1 MWKVGHSDG
10 VIQLVDYFEL
20 PDFHL
25 LVMERLG
32 TSANQC
38 KDLFDFISDRKRLE
52 EDLAKGIFKQVKI
65 QFPKYFQPFQ
75 FAKLEYYTKGY
86 TNSLQKL
93 NYWVKMS
100 LFLCFRLSRLY
111 KNATLPE

>member
-52 EDLAKGIFKQVKI
+52 EDLAKGIFKQVKNTI
-65 QFPKYFQPFQ
+65 SQI
-75 FAKLEYYTKGY
+75 L
-86 TNSLQKL
+86 SD
-93 NYWVKMS
+93 
-100 LFLCFRLSRLY
+100 CFRLPCRSNFF
-111 KNATLPE
+111 KNFC

>member
-65 QFPKYFQPFQ
+65 QFPKYYQPFQ
-75 FAKLEYYTKGY
+75 FAKFEYYTMGY
-86 TNSLQKL
+86 IYQCTAKI
-93 NYWVKMS
+93 
-100 LFLCFRLSRLY
+100 F
-111 KNATLPE
+111 

>member
-52 EDLAKGIFKQVKI
+52 EDLAKGIFKQVKNTI
-65 QFPKYFQPFQ
+65 PQI
-75 FAKLEYYTKGY
+75 
-86 TNSLQKL
+86 
-93 NYWVKMS
+93 
-100 LFLCFRLSRLY
+100 LS
-111 KNATLPE
+111 AIPVCQI

>member
-52 EDLAKGIFKQVKI
+52 EDLAKGIFKQVKNTI
-65 QFPKYFQPFQ
+65 PQILSAISFYHV
-75 FAKLEYYTKGY
+75 LYLLLR
-86 TNSLQKL
+86 LQ
-93 NYWVKMS
+93 
-100 LFLCFRLSRLY
+100 Y
-111 KNATLPE
+111 KSHCIRRHAELL